1 MEIIFLSILTFI
13 ASAIGTTTGFGISTV
28 MIPVVL
34 LFYPLSQTLLF
45 VGIIHCVGNIWK
57 VLLFKHGIHWKLI
70 LSFGI
75 PGIAASVL
83 GASLVFAVPAA
94 LLSRILA
101 AFIIIYVIYL
111 FVNPSFKVRSSSLSA
126 MCGGAGSGFLAG
138 VFGMGGAIRSLFLSA
153 FDLPKPVY
161 IATGGAIAF
170 IIDTTRLATYL
181 SQGVKL
187 EKLLLWGML
196 IFIPASFAGAK
207 TAKLV
212 VDRIPQRYFRTV
224 VAAFLFL
231 VAVKLLL
238 LPT

>member
-1 MEIIFLSILTFI
+1 MEIILLSILTFI
-13 ASAIGTTTGFGISTV
+13 ASVIGTTTGFGISTL

-57 VLLFKHGIHWKLI
+57 VLLFKHGIRWKLI
-70 LSFGI
+70 LSFGV

-83 GASLVFAVPAA
+83 GAMLVFSVSAIV
-94 LLSRILA
+94 LSRILA

-111 FVNPSFKVRSSSLSA
+111 FVNPLFKVRSSNLSA
-126 MCGGAGSGFLAG
+126 VCGGAGSGFLAG
-138 VFGMGGAIRSLFLSA
+138 VFGMGGAVRSLFLSA

-161 IATGGAIAF
+161 IATGGAIAL
-170 IIDTTRLATYL
+170 IIDSTRLTTYL

-187 EKLLLWGML
+187 EKILLWGML
-196 IFIPASFAGAK
+196 IFIPATLAGAK

-212 VDRIPQRYFRTV
+212 VDRIPQKYFRTV
-224 VAAFLFL
+224 VAGFLFL